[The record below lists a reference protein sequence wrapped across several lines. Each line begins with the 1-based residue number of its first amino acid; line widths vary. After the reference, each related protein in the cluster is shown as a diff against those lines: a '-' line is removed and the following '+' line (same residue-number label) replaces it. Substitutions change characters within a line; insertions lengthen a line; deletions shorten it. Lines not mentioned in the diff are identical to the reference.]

1 MNITPPV
8 LSPRLAEA
16 ARLVGK
22 CNCFADIGIDHA
34 YLPIYLLMTGA
45 CKTAVASDIGEGPLK
60 RASAAAQKY
69 NQTVSLRLGSGL
81 STLER
86 DEADAVVIAGMGGLL
101 IADILKSG
109 ADKLGAAKKIVLQ
122 PMTAV
127 PELRKFLADY
137 GWRIESESIV
147 KEGEKLY
154 ILMSVKMPPPDS
166 SFSEQYSEAELFIG
180 KRLAETRPQY
190 FGEYVS
196 KLRHKLNVI
205 IKGLETSKSDGSAEK
220 LEHCQRLLEEVN
232 KLC

>member
-22 CNCFADIGIDHA
+22 CNCFADIGTDHA

-45 CKTAVASDIGEGPLK
+45 CRTAVASDIGEGPLK

-166 SFSEQYSEAELFIG
+166 SFCEPYSKAELFIG
-180 KRLAETRPQY
+180 KRLTETQPQY
-190 FGEYVS
+190 FGEYIS

-205 IKGLETSKSDGSAEK
+205 IKGLETSRSDGSAEK

>member
-1 MNITPPV
+1 MNITPPI

-16 ARLVGK
+16 AKLVGK
-22 CNCFADIGIDHA
+22 CNCFADIGTDHA

-45 CKTAVASDIGEGPLK
+45 CRIAIASDIGEGPLK
-60 RASAAAQKY
+60 RASAAVQKY

-86 DEADAVVIAGMGGLL
+86 DEADAIVIAGMGGLL

-109 ADKLGAAKKIVLQ
+109 TDRLGSSKKIVLQ

-154 ILMSVKMPPPDS
+154 ILMSVKMPPDS
-166 SFSEQYSEAELFIG
+166 SFSETYSEAELFIG
-180 KRLAETRPQY
+180 KRLTETRPQY
-190 FGEYVS
+190 FGEYIS
-196 KLRHKLNVI
+196 KLNHKLNVI
-205 IKGLETSKSDGSAEK
+205 IKGLEVSSSNGSPEK
-220 LEHCQRLLEEVN
+220 LERCKRLLKEVN
-232 KLC
+232 KFC

>member
-22 CNCFADIGIDHA
+22 CNCFADIGTDHA

-45 CKTAVASDIGEGPLK
+45 CRTAVASDIGEGPLK

-166 SFSEQYSEAELFIG
+166 SFCEPYSKTELFIG
-180 KRLAETRPQY
+180 KRLTETQPQY
-190 FGEYVS
+190 FGEYIS

-205 IKGLETSKSDGSAEK
+205 IKGLETSRSDGSAEK

>member
-22 CNCFADIGIDHA
+22 CNCFADIGTDHA

-45 CKTAVASDIGEGPLK
+45 CRTAVASDIGEGPLK
-60 RASAAAQKY
+60 RASAVAQKY

-137 GWRIESESIV
+137 GWGIESESIV

-166 SFSEQYSEAELFIG
+166 SFYEPYSEAELFIG
-180 KRLAETRPQY
+180 KRLTETQPQY
-190 FGEYVS
+190 FGEYIS

-205 IKGLETSKSDGSAEK
+205 IKGLETSRSDGSAEK

>member
-22 CNCFADIGIDHA
+22 CNCFADIGTDHA
-34 YLPIYLLMTGA
+34 YLPICLLMTGA
-45 CKTAVASDIGEGPLK
+45 CRTAVASDIGEGPLK

-166 SFSEQYSEAELFIG
+166 SFCEPYSEAELFIG
-180 KRLAETRPQY
+180 KRLTETQPQY
-190 FGEYVS
+190 FGEYIS

-205 IKGLETSKSDGSAEK
+205 IKGLETSRSDGSAEK

>member
-22 CNCFADIGIDHA
+22 CDCFADIGTDHA
-34 YLPIYLLMTGA
+34 YLPICLLMTGA
-45 CKTAVASDIGEGPLK
+45 CRTAVASDIGEGPLK

-166 SFSEQYSEAELFIG
+166 SFCEPYSEAELFIG
-180 KRLAETRPQY
+180 KRLTETQPQY
-190 FGEYVS
+190 FGEYIS

-205 IKGLETSKSDGSAEK
+205 IKGLETSRSDGSAEK